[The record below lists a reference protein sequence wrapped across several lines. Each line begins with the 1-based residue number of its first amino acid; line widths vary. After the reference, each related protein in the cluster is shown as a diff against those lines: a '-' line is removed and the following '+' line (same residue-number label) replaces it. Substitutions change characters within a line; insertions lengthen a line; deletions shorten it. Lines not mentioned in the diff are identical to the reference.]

1 MCTAPR
7 SENQRLAKRPV
18 PGSTQ
23 VAKLPPL
30 GDLSLSFKGLAH
42 GVLLV
47 RDPCVRDFGISH
59 AGPLASWGWRDSG
72 NASAL
77 PPMLVAMGKVSDSSK
92 ASAQGATVWHCPG
105 RAGGQAGVS
114 EPSISSPPSV
124 SLLLHSA
131 SPPPPAERYSNQPSA
146 PRSCTQ
152 INRRRRPGLP
162 SEWSRLFR
170 GGERGALVQVFSQL
184 GCGVRVRT
192 DVANPYGAGLAGDI
206 HMPLVRRTSLWAGM
220 GRRSPQR
227 CFPCAFCPIP
237 AVACHRQVLQT
248 VPKFCFP
255 FDVERVSKNQVG
267 QNFTFVLTDI
277 ESKQRFGFC
286 RLTSGCKMCICLLSY
301 LPWFEIF
308 YKLLNTLADYLMKR
322 QESDLNDMLETL
334 YELAV
339 PKPNTPHSYFIV
351 PDINGLPTIPESR
364 NLTEYFVAVDVTNM
378 LQLYASLL
386 HERRVIITSS
396 KLSTLTACVHGAA
409 TMLFPMHWQHI
420 YIPVLPPHLLD
431 YCCAPMPYL
440 IGVHLS
446 LLERVKSRSLEDVVI
461 LNVDTNTIES
471 SIDDLHNLPSDVVSS
486 LKSKL
491 KKQSTATGSG
501 VARAFL
507 RSQAALFGSYRD
519 ALRYKPGEP
528 ITFCE
533 DSFVAHRSSTMR
545 SFLEM
550 AVNLQLFKQFID
562 DRLAKLNAGR
572 GFTDIFEEE
581 ITEGGFCGSNS
592 WSYQQWMHSVKKGVN
607 KASPAVKSAYKIAKV
622 RARKG
627 LWGVKDRIRHKVSST
642 GLFFTLSHSTHTHT
656 YTQYAQKSATVVQ
669 ACRVV
674 GSRPVPGAR
683 PPARLM
689 QAGRGPRFSPD
700 AADRRV
706 LECVLPCKC
715 TVPSECDGKEC
726 LCECIQPKP
735 EKGVQEAEEE
745 DGLCRADSPTS
756 TKSLSPRRL
765 QKRRHERQKSPMSM
779 GFPEYVIDGEDELDT
794 ASKISSEDSGEMP
807 SYTEDSD
814 DSYELEPETKE
825 AGQMNL
831 LEEILDSLNTTSI
844 EQGKLSAAKS
854 LDFFR
859 SMDDLDCSL
868 SNNAKSPSASG
879 PGQGS
884 SVVRM
889 GGGEPSGRNMVQDD
903 SIVHG
908 KHLPPSPRRQCST
921 RSWSAPITKPSK
933 ELAGTELPQLSQRS
947 SHPDPLLQPPVSEV
961 AKATE
966 PPTQPDSPL
975 DPQPNPDGQRPA
987 TCGVLRRKVLS
998 RETLRHYQERSQQG
1012 GACPSNRHPSV
1023 LVPWEKEQEGHGEGT
1038 QEHQEKLG
1046 VQEKG
1051 LLEEIEAVCRLSMA
1065 MNSSLQLAQVHNNA
1079 GLDKS

>member
-1 MCTAPR
+1 MDSRINENPERTFDLVLQVACPS
-7 SENQRLAKRPV
+7 SENEDP
-18 PGSTQ
+18 T
-23 VAKLPPL
+23 
-30 GDLSLSFKGLAH
+30 
-42 GVLLV
+42 VLWKFPQDF
-47 RDPCVRDFGISH
+47 RD
-59 AGPLASWGWRDSG
+59 
-72 NASAL
+72 
-77 PPMLVAMGKVSDSSK
+77 
-92 ASAQGATVWHCPG
+92 Q
-105 RAGGQAGVS
+105 
-114 EPSISSPPSV
+114 
-124 SLLLHSA
+124 
-131 SPPPPAERYSNQPSA
+131 
-146 PRSCTQ
+146 
-152 INRRRRPGLP
+152 
-162 SEWSRLFR
+162 
-170 GGERGALVQVFSQL
+170 
-184 GCGVRVRT
+184 
-192 DVANPYGAGLAGDI
+192 
-206 HMPLVRRTSLWAGM
+206 
-220 GRRSPQR
+220 
-227 CFPCAFCPIP
+227 
-237 AVACHRQVLQT
+237 QVLQT

-339 PKPNTPHSYFIV
+339 PKPNTPVSLSVHSYFIV

-627 LWGVKDRIRHKVSST
+627 LWGVKDRIRHK
-642 GLFFTLSHSTHTHT
+642 
-656 YTQYAQKSATVVQ
+656 
-669 ACRVV
+669 
-674 GSRPVPGAR
+674 
-683 PPARLM
+683 
-689 QAGRGPRFSPD
+689 
-700 AADRRV
+700 
-706 LECVLPCKC
+706 
-715 TVPSECDGKEC
+715 
-726 LCECIQPKP
+726 
-735 EKGVQEAEEE
+735 EAEEE

-884 SVVRM
+884 SVVGV

-998 RETLRHYQERSQQG
+998 RETLRHFQERSQQG